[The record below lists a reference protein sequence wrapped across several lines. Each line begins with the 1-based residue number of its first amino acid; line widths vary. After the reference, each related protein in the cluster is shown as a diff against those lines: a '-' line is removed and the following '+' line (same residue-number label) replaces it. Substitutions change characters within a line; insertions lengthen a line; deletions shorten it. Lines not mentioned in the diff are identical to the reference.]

1 MKEISK
7 KECYLYQFRGG
18 GGGGEIFMFF
28 WVKKGSLLK
37 KAVMF
42 FCDKEGIFIKNVSF
56 YTKENS
62 LTH

>member
-18 GGGGEIFMFF
+18 GGGQEIF
-28 WVKKGSLLK
+28 
-37 KAVMF
+37 MF

>member
-7 KECYLYQFRGG
+7 KECHLYQFRGG
-18 GGGGEIFMFF
+18 QEIF
-28 WVKKGSLLK
+28 
-37 KAVMF
+37 MF